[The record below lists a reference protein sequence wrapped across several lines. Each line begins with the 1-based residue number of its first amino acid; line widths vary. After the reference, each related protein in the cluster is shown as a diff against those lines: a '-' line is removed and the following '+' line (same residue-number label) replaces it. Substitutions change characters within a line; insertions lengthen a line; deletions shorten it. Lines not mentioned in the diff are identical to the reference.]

1 MSLEEVT
8 GVSITDF
15 SKLAGV
21 SKQAISKAVKKG
33 TLKKTGSLI
42 DPDDPMNARY
52 LLLKQRG
59 NGDQKYKNDNEDASS
74 PAKTVKINPA
84 AKEFLTKKE
93 QADIDLKISQKRKID
108 IQNARELE
116 ELISKDLVKLILG
129 EISQSVNKN
138 FVLFSRRNAAHVT
151 AIAIN
156 SPDSIEV
163 EKYLSDEI
171 EAAINAV
178 KKDCDK
184 WLKSDHWMK

>member
-1 MSLEEVT
+1 MIVKQGKGLTVT
-8 GVSITDF
+8 AF
-15 SKLAGV
+15 AKLCGV
-21 SKQAISKAVKKG
+21 SKQGISKNVKSGK
-33 TLKKTGSLI
+33 LIKTEGLI
-42 DPDDPMNARY
+42 DPDDPVNARY

-59 NGDQKYKNDNEDASS
+59 NGDQKYKADNEETST
-74 PAKTVKINPA
+74 PTTTIKINPA